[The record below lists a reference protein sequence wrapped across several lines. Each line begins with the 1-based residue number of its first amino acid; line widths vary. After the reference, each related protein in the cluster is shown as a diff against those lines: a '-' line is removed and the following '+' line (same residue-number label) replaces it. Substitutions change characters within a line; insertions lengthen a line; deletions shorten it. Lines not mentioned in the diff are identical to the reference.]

1 VIGHPGAWSSH
12 PPLAARGHLW
22 LTSTA
27 VVSKP
32 TKRPTKRKLEP
43 TSDKVMPTRAPREA
57 VTRISRDNAPS
68 GASAGTAAGATASED
83 TEALS
88 GTRAR
93 KAAQADKVE
102 PVKRSLRRS
111 RRVTEKGT
119 TPQASGRY
127 TPPDVRLEDL
137 PSPLW
142 VPVLM
147 FTLFGLGMLTIFLNY
162 VQIVPG
168 GETSNWYLL
177 LGLGF
182 ILGGIITATQYR

>member
-1 VIGHPGAWSSH
+1 
-12 PPLAARGHLW
+12 
-22 LTSTA
+22 
-27 VVSKP
+27 VVAKP
-32 TKRPTKRKLEP
+32 TRRPTKRKLEP
-43 TSDKVMPTRAPREA
+43 TTDKVMPTGRPREA
-57 VTRISRDNAPS
+57 VKRITRDDAP
-68 GASAGTAAGATASED
+68 GASSTSGSPSAAADED
-83 TEALS
+83 EGEALA

-93 KAAQADKVE
+93 RAAQAEKAESTRRVS
-102 PVKRSLRRS
+102 RRRS

-119 TPQASGRY
+119 VPSASGRY
-127 TPPDVRLEDL
+127 TPPSPNYDQM

-147 FTLFGLGMLTIFLNY
+147 FTMFALGMLTIFLNY

-182 ILGGIITATQYR
+182 ILAGIITATQYR